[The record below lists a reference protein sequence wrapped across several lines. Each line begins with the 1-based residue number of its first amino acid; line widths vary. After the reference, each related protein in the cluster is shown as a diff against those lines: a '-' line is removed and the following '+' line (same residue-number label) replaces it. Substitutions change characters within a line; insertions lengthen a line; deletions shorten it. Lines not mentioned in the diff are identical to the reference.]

1 MALAANQFA
10 GHNHSL
16 NASAVN
22 ATALTANGNVLAKST
37 DASRSGS
44 GASALIYSTNA
55 ANATTALDARSIA
68 PSGNGQAHNNM
79 QPYVA
84 MNFCIALRGIYPQ
97 RP

>member
-1 MALAANQFA
+1 M
-10 GHNHSL
+10 
-16 NASAVN
+16 N

-37 DASRSGS
+37 DAGRSGV
-44 GASALIYSTNA
+44 GANALIYSTSA
-55 ANATTALDARSIA
+55 ANATTALDARSIS

-84 MNFCIALRGIYPQ
+84 MNFCIALQGIYPQ